1 MYKNI
6 LITTANSPYYRSLL
20 TLINGIHKYG
30 MSCVDKIIV
39 FNLGLDASEIQTL
52 KRIKLVDV
60 IDYPEEV
67 VSLHPFFLEP
77 KSHVYKLFCLEYSKK
92 IGENLLWLDAGCTP
106 INPMCQMFE
115 TIESDEVFMVGDV
128 HLTKTYTHSDCV
140 RIMSATD
147 DELNDTILSSGII
160 GYKNNGKYSKLFL
173 DAYKYSLIDGCVNG
187 DQENHRHDQSV
198 LSILATRYGCP
209 KQDIDVYGY
218 WTDINRN
225 LQTAIEK
232 KSIIFVHR
240 KGYDNV
246 NNIIYEN

>member
-1 MYKNI
+1 
-6 LITTANSPYYRSLL
+6 
-20 TLINGIHKYG
+20 
-30 MSCVDKIIV
+30 
-39 FNLGLDASEIQTL
+39 
-52 KRIKLVDV
+52 
-60 IDYPEEV
+60 
-67 VSLHPFFLEP
+67 
-77 KSHVYKLFCLEYSKK
+77 
-92 IGENLLWLDAGCTP
+92 
-106 INPMCQMFE
+106 MCQMFE
-115 TIESDEVFMVGDV
+115 IIQNDEVFMVGDV

-198 LSILATRYGCP
+198 LSILATRYNCP

-225 LQTAIEK
+225 LQTALEK

-246 NNIIYEN
+246 NDIIYEN